1 MKMMMVEWGLQL
13 KMCRFYKS
21 GESYDVNCGREEHGF
36 SSPSSGS
43 ANSGSYFSMGNLEQS
58 ANYSPGVDL

>member
-1 MKMMMVEWGLQL
+1 
-13 KMCRFYKS
+13 MCRFYKS